1 MVNAHQRSWKLL
13 NQWFRKL
20 LSLMY
25 DVSEV
30 LATNYMILLKPADL
44 FTFIF
49 TRKSLLENEVQ
60 INKILRKSR
69 G

>member
-1 MVNAHQRSWKLL
+1 MANAHQRSWKLL

-30 LATNYMILLKPADL
+30 LTTNYILPLKPADL
-44 FTFIF
+44 FTRLFLQE
-49 TRKSLLENEVQ
+49 KVY
-60 INKILRKSR
+60 
-69 G
+69 